1 MNKNNIKNIFFNT
14 VGNMAYLG
22 AIWLISILVVKLSNF
37 TNAGMLSVAMSTS
50 NIYISLASYT
60 ARLYYAADIE
70 EKYSDSQYFT
80 FRFLTT
86 TVSLI
91 LCIGISL
98 FIGYSIQ
105 QFLVIVLFYIYKV
118 EEMLS
123 DILIGTMQRKDCL
136 YKGGITITVKAIF
149 SLLAFIIILL
159 FTRNLIFA
167 LIAIDIVG
175 GLVLILGDYRIACDL
190 SGEVI
195 IIDLKKYKPILNL
208 LVICFPLFITG
219 LCYNIIPSL
228 PRLVFERM
236 YTAEEMGYY
245 SSISTI
251 TVLISTAVNCI
262 IVPLIPTLSTYY
274 KQKDKKKFSNLS
286 WGTGGIIVCL
296 GIICILLEHLFG
308 NWILKILFGSEILP
322 YEYIF
327 KWVIIATILTSE
339 IILFN
344 AVFTSVNLQ
353 DRLMKASLVGLVICI
368 ITVLPLCR
376 YLYMLGVTL
385 CLIIAQ
391 TVEIIVLLAY
401 TLNIS
406 KKFI

>member
-1 MNKNNIKNIFFNT
+1 MNRNNIKNIFFNT
-14 VGNMAYLG
+14 VGNMTYLG
-22 AIWLISILVVKLSNF
+22 AVWLMSILVVKLSDF

-80 FRFLTT
+80 FRFITT
-86 TVSLI
+86 TASLI
-91 LCIGISL
+91 LCIGVSL
-98 FIGYSIQ
+98 LIGYSLQ

-123 DILIGTMQRKDCL
+123 DILIGTMQRRDCL

-149 SLLAFIIILL
+149 SLLAFIIILFL
-159 FTRNLIFA
+159 TRNLIFA
-167 LIAIDIVG
+167 LIAIDVIG
-175 GLVLILGDYRIACDL
+175 GMVLVFGDYRIACDL
-190 SGEVI
+190 SGRMI
-195 IIDLKKYKPILNL
+195 IIDFKTYKPLWNL
-208 LVICFPLFITG
+208 LVVCFPLFITG

-228 PRLVFERM
+228 PRLIFERM

-262 IVPLIPTLSTYY
+262 IVPLIPMLSTYY
-274 KQKDKKKFSNLS
+274 KQKDKKRFSSFS
-286 WGTGGIIVCL
+286 WGAGGIIVFF
-296 GIICILLEHLFG
+296 GVICILLEHVFG
-308 NWILKILFGSEILP
+308 NWVLKILFGNDILP

-339 IILFN
+339 IILLN
-344 AVFTSVNLQ
+344 AVFTSVNFQ
-353 DRLMKASLVGLVICI
+353 DKLMKASLVGLIVCI
-368 ITVLPLCR
+368 VTMIPLCR

-385 CLIIAQ
+385 CLIVAQ
-391 TVEIIVLLAY
+391 IIEIIVLLVY
-401 TLNIS
+401 TLKIS
-406 KKFI
+406 NKFS